1 MNIAIDIN
9 IVKQIYVDKRDHMI
23 PDIIIDLIT
32 TEPDH
37 IEAKVSY
44 IRIPKITTNAGT
56 LKHH

>member
-1 MNIAIDIN
+1 
-9 IVKQIYVDKRDHMI
+9 MI